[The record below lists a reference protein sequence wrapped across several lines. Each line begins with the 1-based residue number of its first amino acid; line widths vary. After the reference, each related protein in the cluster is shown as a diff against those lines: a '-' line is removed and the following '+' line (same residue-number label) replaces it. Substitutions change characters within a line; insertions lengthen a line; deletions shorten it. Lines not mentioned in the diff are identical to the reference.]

1 MEDKNWLAQTGRDFK
16 DSDFGEEFGIPQSE
30 WGTGQINK
38 IMLDR
43 VHAMNLAGYIA
54 EGIDEKKA
62 RHMADKRRSM
72 AIKAAKDA
80 GLTL

>member
-1 MEDKNWLAQTGRDFK
+1 MENKNWLAQTLRDFK

-30 WGTGQINK
+30 WSTGQINK

-54 EGIDEKKA
+54 C
-62 RHMADKRRSM
+62 
-72 AIKAAKDA
+72 
-80 GLTL
+80 TLSNIILFICPVLHSL